1 MDGTT
6 PARIRVECSRCGQL
20 RVAASNVTIRICA
33 DTKDCS
39 YRFMCP
45 NCDTRNCASTSQER
59 ALAAVNAGSACESW
73 TLPAERN
80 ERPSGPPLT
89 LVDLLELR
97 LALIEPD
104 WINQL
109 L

>member
-1 MDGTT
+1 MQDAT
-6 PARIRVECSRCGQL
+6 PTNIRVECSRCGQVRL
-20 RVAASNVTIRICA
+20 ASVKVTIRCCV
-33 DTKDCS
+33 DTGKWS
-39 YRFMCP
+39 YWFTCP
-45 NCDTRNCASTSQER
+45 NCETRAAGSTSQGR
-59 ALAAVNAGSACESW
+59 ALAAVNAGSPYESW

-80 ERPSGPPLT
+80 ERPAGPPLT
-89 LVDLLELR
+89 LVDLIELR